1 MAGFCTVDMV
11 DEDDMTTQQ
20 YIRLSNN
27 MYLWPQPSSLQHC
40 GSVEAKTVR
49 PASVSQSAGNPSMC
63 PFHKGSSIYYV
74 ITDRGGGLPK

>member
-11 DEDDMTTQQ
+11 DELRV
-20 YIRLSNN
+20 IRLSNN